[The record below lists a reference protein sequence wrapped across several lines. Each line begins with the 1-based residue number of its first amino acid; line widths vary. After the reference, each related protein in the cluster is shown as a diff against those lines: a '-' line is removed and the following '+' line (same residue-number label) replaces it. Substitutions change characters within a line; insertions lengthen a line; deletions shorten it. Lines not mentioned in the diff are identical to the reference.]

1 MDNKRKVQ
9 YEEAQQYAKDS
20 EIIHMEVSRTLHYK
34 HYSLCSIVV
43 HCVDAF
49 LLFQFFI
56 KTSAKTATNVKN
68 LFVEIAKKLPKSQA
82 APERESFPIMPP
94 KNTKKACC

>member
-1 MDNKRKVQ
+1 M
-9 YEEAQQYAKDS
+9 
-20 EIIHMEVSRTLHYK
+20 LP
-34 HYSLCSIVV
+34 IVV
-43 HCVDAF
+43 HCLLTLL
-49 LLFQFFI
+49 LLFLIFI